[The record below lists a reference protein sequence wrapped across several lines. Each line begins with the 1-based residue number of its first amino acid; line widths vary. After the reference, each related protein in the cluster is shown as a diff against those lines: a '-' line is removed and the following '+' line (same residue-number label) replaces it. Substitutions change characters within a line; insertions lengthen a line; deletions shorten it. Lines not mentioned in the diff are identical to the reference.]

1 MKCFTKFLHRLSECE
16 NYSDQCHKIVFFYA
30 QNVVNFAA
38 LLYNDYAFY
47 IIFYYILGIGGKQWD
62 YRLVSIKMLEIF
74 RHLALM

>member
-16 NYSDQCHKIVFFYA
+16 NYRDQYHKIVFFYA

-38 LLYNDYAFY
+38 LLYNDYTFY